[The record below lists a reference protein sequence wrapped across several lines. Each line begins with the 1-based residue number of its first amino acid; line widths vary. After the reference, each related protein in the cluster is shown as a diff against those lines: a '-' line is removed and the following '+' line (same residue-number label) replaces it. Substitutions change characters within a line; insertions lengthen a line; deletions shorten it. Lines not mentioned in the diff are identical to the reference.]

1 MTNAYTKEAMRER
14 FWELTD
20 QKDVLIAELTP
31 SREKRDA
38 LRDALRG
45 PTEEYKAAKRAV
57 VVIERPRMG
66 EIDTEMAVL
75 ARALGNKVGP
85 RKLDA

>member
-1 MTNAYTKEAMRER
+1 MSAYTPEAMKKR

-20 QKDVLIAELTP
+20 AKNALIEEAAP
-31 SREKRDA
+31 SRKIRDE

-45 PTEEYKAAKRAV
+45 PTAEYKAAKQAV
-57 VVIERPRMG
+57 IDIERPRMG

-75 ARALGNKVGP
+75 ARALGNKVGKRP
-85 RKLDA
+85 